1 MATSRLQKYIYN
13 ALEKKKICKVRMLKT
28 NGESRDIS
36 TFESSLITWLDN
48 TVNVNLKPIIEETV
62 RKYEKD
68 IRTVYD
74 RDFTPK
80 VIDEIIENKL
90 NQFQKISK
98 KIINKEIDNLVLPV
112 FKSSI
117 LHTNKSSKQ
126 KKNVNE
132 DAIDNNLL
140 TLKHECIKMDI
151 EEQLN
156 FLEEIDVLEL
166 ERQTNNDEKS
176 IDIQQEPES
185 TKESSVEREE
195 EREEDRVTERR
206 EKMNMPLLL
215 NPFCYKNFGVFIQ
228 FS

>member
-1 MATSRLQKYIYN
+1 MATSRLQKYIHN
-13 ALEKKKICKVRMLKT
+13 ALEKKKICKVRMPKT

-36 TFESSLITWLDN
+36 TFENSLITWLDN

-90 NQFQKISK
+90 NQFQMISK

-151 EEQLN
+151 EEYLN
-156 FLEEIDVLEL
+156 FFEEIDVLEL
-166 ERQTNNDEKS
+166 ERQTNTDEQS
-176 IDIQQEPES
+176 IVIQQEPDI
-185 TKESSVEREE
+185 TKESSLEMEE
-195 EREEDRVTERR
+195 EIEDDNVHEFIRR
-206 EKMNMPLLL
+206 YNII
-215 NPFCYKNFGVFIQ
+215 FG
-228 FS
+228 